1 MTTFINQYLILNNSN
16 YFEIAD
22 EFVLLEQLFKKD
34 TIFEK
39 LTFWID
45 MIIYP
50 IINIISI
57 IIYNQRMNVFTIM
70 AIHKTITKWNQYI
83 RYAQIKTQ
91 TDEWKEIIQSTGGP
105 VISTNDEKYIMY
117 VYADAM
123 QRLRNRL
130 FDPILTKKSTE
141 RLQ

>member
-1 MTTFINQYLILNNSN
+1 MTTFINQYLVLNNSN
-16 YFEIAD
+16 YFEIAE
-22 EFVLLEQLFKKD
+22 EFILLEQLFKKD

-45 MIIYP
+45 MVIYP
-50 IINIISI
+50 LINMISI
-57 IIYNQRMNVFTIM
+57 IVYKQQMSLFTIM
-70 AIHKTITKWNQYI
+70 AIHKTVTKWGQYI
-83 RYAQIKTQ
+83 RYLKIKSQ

-105 VISTNDEKYIMY
+105 VISTNDETYIMY

-130 FDPILTKKSTE
+130 FHPVLTKKRTK
-141 RLQ
+141 RL